1 MLKGVFGGQSD
12 SVLIGIRAVLKETQG
27 DNRFPFAEIKKKFAT
42 NEAKS
47 LSLNNEVIEDILFTQ
62 KDSPNCYAILSLLYS
77 HLQYDNVAYHKDH
90 LHPASAFSNLKR
102 TDFQNDE
109 DFKFYSDKNNWNSI
123 LNLQLLSSATNE
135 SKSDEPLKDWVNNK
149 NIDLQSHIIPTGTS
163 LEFEDFR
170 EFINKRKIL
179 LTNTINRIVN
189 SN

>member
-1 MLKGVFGGQSD
+1 M
-12 SVLIGIRAVLKETQG
+12 
-27 DNRFPFAEIKKKFAT
+27 
-42 NEAKS
+42 
-47 LSLNNEVIEDILFTQ
+47 
-62 KDSPNCYAILSLLYS
+62 
-77 HLQYDNVAYHKDH
+77 
-90 LHPASAFSNLKR
+90 
-102 TDFQNDE
+102 
-109 DFKFYSDKNNWNSI
+109 DKNNWNSI